1 MTGVP
6 AKAEVRGMEQPGNRI
21 HFRKTLY
28 CKMIVVTLLL
38 GITFFIALLW
48 IYKASCSRF
57 EEELTYHSDTLT
69 GQICQ
74 NVDIT
79 LKELAE
85 KTVPLTAT
93 NERFGSLLGGVREED
108 KGKEIPFQRLRIR
121 NHLEEMLSMNDDINW
136 IAVIDRRNEVYMAYR
151 DSRPKGTVPGS
162 IELLSLYMD
171 NKENLSD
178 RPGNIV
184 WLTSANEDG
193 IVLMRSLFDTNTM
206 KFCGYI
212 VAEVKNK
219 SLKAIFEHIDSSKV
233 GSFTLYDRNGVPI
246 YSTDPSYGQGTRSG
260 NEPCSKGQPSRGHR
274 RGSLYAEYPINR
286 GKLKIAHVIDMA
298 EKNKR
303 FSDLLYLISGI
314 GLLVFLV
321 IIISLWLMFGN
332 MAKNLKILLENI
344 HRVSKGDF
352 DLEPTLFRKGD
363 EMDVLA
369 FNIQEM
375 SGRIKALMDQVVRDK
390 EIQQQNQYQLL
401 EFRYHELQSQV
412 NPHFLFNILQSINGI
427 AQINGDSQVSRLICM
442 LSKFFRGNLER
453 RNVSCQLREE
463 LEYSQNYLE
472 LYKDIYPDRLNI
484 EWNVDERFLDV
495 GIPTYILQP
504 IVENSLVH
512 GMEPMIG
519 TCTIR
524 IRVRE
529 QGGCLVISVWDDGGG
544 IAPEKL
550 KQLMD
555 GMGESRHIGIRN
567 VQDRIQMLYGK
578 EYGLSIRSEHHEYT
592 EVRLTLPLKCG
603 F

>member
-1 MTGVP
+1 
-6 AKAEVRGMEQPGNRI
+6 MEQQGNRI

-38 GITFFIALLW
+38 GVTFFLALLW

-69 GQICQ
+69 EQICQ

-79 LKELAE
+79 LKELVE

-93 NERFGSLLGGVREED
+93 NERFGPLLSAVRDED
-108 KGKEIPFQRLRIR
+108 VGKEIPFQRLRIR

-136 IAVIDRRNEVYMAYR
+136 MAVIDRRNEIYLAYR
-151 DSRPKGTVPGS
+151 DSRPRNTVPGS
-162 IELLSLYMD
+162 IELLSLYLD
-171 NKENLSD
+171 NKENLSN
-178 RPGNIV
+178 RPGNVV
-184 WLTSANEDG
+184 WLTSSNEDG
-193 IVLMRSLFDTNTM
+193 IVLMRSVFDTNTM
-206 KFCGYI
+206 QFCGSI
-212 VAEVKNK
+212 AAEVKNT

-233 GSFTLYDRNGVPI
+233 GNFTLYDRNGMPI
-246 YSTDPSYGQGTRSG
+246 YSTDIQVTGGSQDRGERESG
-260 NEPCSKGQPSRGHR
+260 RGRARDYLH
-274 RGSLYAEYPINR
+274 AEFPINR
-286 GKLKIAHVIDMA
+286 GKLKIAHVIDMT
-298 EKNKR
+298 EKNRR

-314 GLLVFLV
+314 GFLVFLV
-321 IIISLWLMFGN
+321 ILVSLWLMFGN
-332 MAKNLKILLENI
+332 MAKNLKILLDNI
-344 HRVSKGDF
+344 HRVSEGDF

-427 AQINGDSQVSRLICM
+427 AQINGDKQVSRLICM

-463 LEYSQNYLE
+463 LEYSKNYLE

-484 EWNVDERFLDV
+484 KWDVDQRFLHV
-495 GIPTYILQP
+495 RIPTYILQP

-519 TCTIR
+519 TCTIW
-524 IRVRE
+524 IRVKE
-529 QGGCLVISVWDDGGG
+529 EDGCLVIRIWDDGEG
-544 IAPEKL
+544 IEPEKL
-550 KQLMD
+550 MRVMAGRD
-555 GMGESRHIGIRN
+555 ESRHIGIRN
-567 VQDRIQMLYGK
+567 VQDRIQMLYGN
-578 EYGLSIRSEHHEYT
+578 EYGLSIRSEYHEYT
-592 EVRLTLPLKCG
+592 EVKLTLPLG
-603 F
+603 

>member
-1 MTGVP
+1 
-6 AKAEVRGMEQPGNRI
+6 MEQQGNRI

-38 GITFFIALLW
+38 GVTFFLALLW

-69 GQICQ
+69 EQICQ

-79 LKELAE
+79 LKELVE

-93 NERFGSLLGGVREED
+93 NERFGPLLSAVRDED
-108 KGKEIPFQRLRIR
+108 VGKEIPFQRLRIR

-136 IAVIDRRNEVYMAYR
+136 MAVIDRRNEIYLAYR
-151 DSRPKGTVPGS
+151 DSRPRNTVPGS
-162 IELLSLYMD
+162 IELLSLYLD
-171 NKENLSD
+171 NKENLSN
-178 RPGNIV
+178 RPGNVV
-184 WLTSANEDG
+184 WLTSSNEDG
-193 IVLMRSLFDTNTM
+193 IVLMRSVFDTNTM
-206 KFCGYI
+206 QFCGSI
-212 VAEVKNK
+212 AAEVKNT

-233 GSFTLYDRNGVPI
+233 GNFTLYDRNGMPI
-246 YSTDPSYGQGTRSG
+246 YSTDIQVTGGSQDRGERESG
-260 NEPCSKGQPSRGHR
+260 RGRARDYLH
-274 RGSLYAEYPINR
+274 AEYPINR
-286 GKLKIAHVIDMA
+286 GKLKIAHVIDMT
-298 EKNKR
+298 EKNRR

-314 GLLVFLV
+314 GFLVFLV
-321 IIISLWLMFGN
+321 ILVSLWLMFGN
-332 MAKNLKILLENI
+332 MAKNLKILLDNI
-344 HRVSKGDF
+344 HRVSEGDF

-427 AQINGDSQVSRLICM
+427 AQINGDKQVSRLICM

-463 LEYSQNYLE
+463 LEYSKNYLE

-484 EWNVDERFLDV
+484 KWDVDQRFLHV
-495 GIPTYILQP
+495 RIPTYILQP

-519 TCTIR
+519 TCTIW
-524 IRVRE
+524 IRVKE
-529 QGGCLVISVWDDGGG
+529 EDGCLVIRIWDDGEG
-544 IAPEKL
+544 IEPEKL
-550 KQLMD
+550 MRVMAGRD
-555 GMGESRHIGIRN
+555 ESRHIGIRN
-567 VQDRIQMLYGK
+567 VQDRIQMLYGN
-578 EYGLSIRSEHHEYT
+578 EYGLSIRSEYHEYT
-592 EVRLTLPLKCG
+592 EVKLTLPLG
-603 F
+603 

>member
-1 MTGVP
+1 
-6 AKAEVRGMEQPGNRI
+6 MEQQGNRI

-38 GITFFIALLW
+38 GVTFFLALLW

-69 GQICQ
+69 EQICQ

-79 LKELAE
+79 LKELVE

-93 NERFGSLLGGVREED
+93 NERFGPLLSAVRDED
-108 KGKEIPFQRLRIR
+108 VGKEIPFQRLRIR

-136 IAVIDRRNEVYMAYR
+136 MAVIDRRNEIYLAYR
-151 DSRPKGTVPGS
+151 DSRPRNTVPGS
-162 IELLSLYMD
+162 IELLSLYLD
-171 NKENLSD
+171 NKENLSN
-178 RPGNIV
+178 RPGNVV
-184 WLTSANEDG
+184 WLTSSNEDG
-193 IVLMRSLFDTNTM
+193 IVLMRSVFDTNTM
-206 KFCGYI
+206 QFCGSI
-212 VAEVKNK
+212 AAEVKNT

-233 GSFTLYDRNGVPI
+233 GNFTLYDRNGMPI
-246 YSTDPSYGQGTRSG
+246 YSTDIQVTGGSQDRGERESG
-260 NEPCSKGQPSRGHR
+260 RGR
-274 RGSLYAEYPINR
+274 ARDYLYAEYPINR
-286 GKLKIAHVIDMA
+286 GKLKIAHVIDMT
-298 EKNKR
+298 EKNRR

-314 GLLVFLV
+314 GFLVFLV
-321 IIISLWLMFGN
+321 ILVSLWLMFGN
-332 MAKNLKILLENI
+332 MAKNLKILLDNI
-344 HRVSKGDF
+344 HRVSEGDF

-427 AQINGDSQVSRLICM
+427 AQINGDKQVSRLICM

-463 LEYSQNYLE
+463 LEYSKNYLE

-484 EWNVDERFLDV
+484 KWDVDQRFLHV
-495 GIPTYILQP
+495 RIPTYILQP

-519 TCTIR
+519 TCTIW
-524 IRVRE
+524 IRVKAE
-529 QGGCLVISVWDDGGG
+529 DGCLVIRIWDDGEG
-544 IAPEKL
+544 IEPEKL
-550 KQLMD
+550 MRVMAGRD
-555 GMGESRHIGIRN
+555 ESRHIGIRN
-567 VQDRIQMLYGK
+567 VQDRIQMLYGN
-578 EYGLSIRSEHHEYT
+578 EYGLSIRSEYHEYT
-592 EVRLTLPLKCG
+592 EVKLTLPLG
-603 F
+603 

>member
-1 MTGVP
+1 
-6 AKAEVRGMEQPGNRI
+6 MEQQGNRI

-38 GITFFIALLW
+38 GVTFFLALLW

-69 GQICQ
+69 EQICQ

-79 LKELAE
+79 LKELVE

-93 NERFGSLLGGVREED
+93 NERFGPLLSAVRDED
-108 KGKEIPFQRLRIR
+108 VGKEIPFQRLRIR

-136 IAVIDRRNEVYMAYR
+136 MAVIDRRNEIYLAYR
-151 DSRPKGTVPGS
+151 DSRPRNTVPGS
-162 IELLSLYMD
+162 IELLSLYLD
-171 NKENLSD
+171 NKENLSN
-178 RPGNIV
+178 RPGNVV
-184 WLTSANEDG
+184 WLTSSNEDG
-193 IVLMRSLFDTNTM
+193 LVLMRSVFDTNTM
-206 KFCGYI
+206 QFCGSI
-212 VAEVKNK
+212 AAEVKNT

-233 GSFTLYDRNGVPI
+233 GNFTLYDRNGMPI
-246 YSTDPSYGQGTRSG
+246 YSTDIQVTGGSQDRGERESG
-260 NEPCSKGQPSRGHR
+260 RGR
-274 RGSLYAEYPINR
+274 ARDYLYAEYPINR
-286 GKLKIAHVIDMA
+286 GKLKIAHVIDMT
-298 EKNKR
+298 EKNRR

-314 GLLVFLV
+314 GFLVFLV
-321 IIISLWLMFGN
+321 ILVSLWLMFGN
-332 MAKNLKILLENI
+332 MAKNLKILLDNI
-344 HRVSKGDF
+344 HRVSEGDF

-427 AQINGDSQVSRLICM
+427 AQINGDKQVSRLICM

-463 LEYSQNYLE
+463 LEYSKNYLE

-484 EWNVDERFLDV
+484 KWDVDQRFLHV
-495 GIPTYILQP
+495 RIPTYILQP

-519 TCTIR
+519 TCTIW
-524 IRVRE
+524 IRVKE
-529 QGGCLVISVWDDGGG
+529 EDGCLVIRIWDDGEG
-544 IAPEKL
+544 IEPQKL
-550 KQLMD
+550 MRVMAGRD
-555 GMGESRHIGIRN
+555 ESRHIGIRN

-578 EYGLSIRSEHHEYT
+578 EYGLSIRSEYHEYT
-592 EVRLTLPLKCG
+592 EVKLTLPLG
-603 F
+603 

>member
-1 MTGVP
+1 
-6 AKAEVRGMEQPGNRI
+6 MEQQGNRI

-38 GITFFIALLW
+38 GVTFFLALLW

-69 GQICQ
+69 EQICQ

-79 LKELAE
+79 LKELVE

-93 NERFGSLLGGVREED
+93 NERFGPLLSAVRDED
-108 KGKEIPFQRLRIR
+108 VGKEIPFQRLRIR

-136 IAVIDRRNEVYMAYR
+136 MAVIDRRNEIYLAYR
-151 DSRPKGTVPGS
+151 DSRPRNTVPGS
-162 IELLSLYMD
+162 IELLSLYLD
-171 NKENLSD
+171 NKENLSN
-178 RPGNIV
+178 RPGNVV
-184 WLTSANEDG
+184 WLTSSNEDG
-193 IVLMRSLFDTNTM
+193 LVLMRSVFDTNTM
-206 KFCGYI
+206 QFCGSI
-212 VAEVKNK
+212 AAEVKNT

-233 GSFTLYDRNGVPI
+233 GNFTLYDRNGMPI
-246 YSTDPSYGQGTRSG
+246 YSTDIQVTGGSQDRGERESG
-260 NEPCSKGQPSRGHR
+260 RGR
-274 RGSLYAEYPINR
+274 ARDYLYAEYPINR
-286 GKLKIAHVIDMA
+286 GKLKIAHVIDMT
-298 EKNKR
+298 EKNRR

-314 GLLVFLV
+314 GFLVFLV
-321 IIISLWLMFGN
+321 ILVSLWLMFGN
-332 MAKNLKILLENI
+332 MAKNLKILLDNI
-344 HRVSKGDF
+344 HRVSEGDF

-427 AQINGDSQVSRLICM
+427 AQINGDKQVSRLICM

-463 LEYSQNYLE
+463 LEYSKNYLE

-484 EWNVDERFLDV
+484 KWDVDQRFLHV
-495 GIPTYILQP
+495 RIPTYILQP

-519 TCTIR
+519 TCTIW
-524 IRVRE
+524 IRVKE
-529 QGGCLVISVWDDGGG
+529 EDGCLVIRIWDDGEG
-544 IAPEKL
+544 IEPEKL
-550 KQLMD
+550 MRVMAGRD
-555 GMGESRHIGIRN
+555 ESRHIGIRN

-578 EYGLSIRSEHHEYT
+578 EYGLSIRSEYHEYT
-592 EVRLTLPLKCG
+592 EVKLTLPLG
-603 F
+603 

>member
-1 MTGVP
+1 
-6 AKAEVRGMEQPGNRI
+6 MEQQGNRI

-38 GITFFIALLW
+38 GVTFFLALLW

-69 GQICQ
+69 EQICQ

-79 LKELAE
+79 LKELVE

-93 NERFGSLLGGVREED
+93 NERFGPLLSAVRDED
-108 KGKEIPFQRLRIR
+108 VGKEIPFQRLRIR

-136 IAVIDRRNEVYMAYR
+136 MAVIDRRNEIYLAYR
-151 DSRPKGTVPGS
+151 DSRPRNTVPGS
-162 IELLSLYMD
+162 IELLSLYLD
-171 NKENLSD
+171 NKENLSN
-178 RPGNIV
+178 RPGNVV
-184 WLTSANEDG
+184 WLTSSNEDG
-193 IVLMRSLFDTNTM
+193 LVLMRSVFDTNTM
-206 KFCGYI
+206 QFCGSI
-212 VAEVKNK
+212 AAEVKNT

-233 GSFTLYDRNGVPI
+233 GNFTLYDRNGMPI
-246 YSTDPSYGQGTRSG
+246 YSTDIQVTGGSQDRGERESG
-260 NEPCSKGQPSRGHR
+260 RGR
-274 RGSLYAEYPINR
+274 ARDYLYAEYPINR
-286 GKLKIAHVIDMA
+286 GKLKIAHVIDMT
-298 EKNKR
+298 EKNRR

-314 GLLVFLV
+314 GFLVFLV
-321 IIISLWLMFGN
+321 ILVSLWLMFGN
-332 MAKNLKILLENI
+332 MAKNLKILLDNI
-344 HRVSKGDF
+344 HRVSEGDF

-427 AQINGDSQVSRLICM
+427 AQINGDKQVSRLICM

-463 LEYSQNYLE
+463 LEYSKNYLE

-484 EWNVDERFLDV
+484 KWDVDQRFLHV
-495 GIPTYILQP
+495 RIPTYILQP

-519 TCTIR
+519 TCTIW
-524 IRVRE
+524 IRGKEEDGR
-529 QGGCLVISVWDDGGG
+529 LVIRIWDDGEG
-544 IAPEKL
+544 IEPEKL
-550 KQLMD
+550 MRVMAGRD
-555 GMGESRHIGIRN
+555 ESRHIGIRN
-567 VQDRIQMLYGK
+567 VQDRIQMLYGN
-578 EYGLSIRSEHHEYT
+578 EYGLSIRSEYHEYT
-592 EVRLTLPLKCG
+592 EVKLTLPLG
-603 F
+603 

>member
-1 MTGVP
+1 
-6 AKAEVRGMEQPGNRI
+6 MEQQGNRI

-38 GITFFIALLW
+38 GVTFFLALLW

-57 EEELTYHSDTLT
+57 EEELIYHSDTLT
-69 GQICQ
+69 EQICQ

-79 LKELAE
+79 LKELVE

-93 NERFGSLLGGVREED
+93 NERFGPLLSAVRDED
-108 KGKEIPFQRLRIR
+108 VGKEIPFQRLRIR

-136 IAVIDRRNEVYMAYR
+136 MAVIDRRNEIYLAYR
-151 DSRPKGTVPGS
+151 DSRPRNTVPGS
-162 IELLSLYMD
+162 IELLSLYLD
-171 NKENLSD
+171 NKENLSN
-178 RPGNIV
+178 RPGNVV
-184 WLTSANEDG
+184 WLTSSNEDG
-193 IVLMRSLFDTNTM
+193 IVLMRSVFDTNTM
-206 KFCGYI
+206 QFCGSI
-212 VAEVKNK
+212 AAEVKNT

-233 GSFTLYDRNGVPI
+233 GNFTLYDRNGMPI
-246 YSTDPSYGQGTRSG
+246 YSTDIQVTGGSQDRGERESG
-260 NEPCSKGQPSRGHR
+260 RGRARDYLH
-274 RGSLYAEYPINR
+274 AEYPINR
-286 GKLKIAHVIDMA
+286 GKLKIAHVIDMT
-298 EKNKR
+298 EKNRR

-314 GLLVFLV
+314 GFLVFLV
-321 IIISLWLMFGN
+321 ILVSLWLMFGN
-332 MAKNLKILLENI
+332 MAKNLKILLDNI
-344 HRVSKGDF
+344 HRVSEGDF

-427 AQINGDSQVSRLICM
+427 AQINGDKQVSRLICM

-463 LEYSQNYLE
+463 LEYSKNYLE

-484 EWNVDERFLDV
+484 KWDVDQRFLHV
-495 GIPTYILQP
+495 RIPTYILQP

-519 TCTIR
+519 TCTIW
-524 IRVRE
+524 IRVKE
-529 QGGCLVISVWDDGGG
+529 EDGCLVIRIWDDGEG
-544 IAPEKL
+544 IEPEKL
-550 KQLMD
+550 MRVMAGRD
-555 GMGESRHIGIRN
+555 ESRHIGIRN
-567 VQDRIQMLYGK
+567 VQDRIQMLYGN
-578 EYGLSIRSEHHEYT
+578 EYGLSIRSEYHEYT
-592 EVRLTLPLKCG
+592 EVKLTLPLG
-603 F
+603 

>member
-1 MTGVP
+1 
-6 AKAEVRGMEQPGNRI
+6 
-21 HFRKTLY
+21 
-28 CKMIVVTLLL
+28 MIVVTLLL
-38 GITFFIALLW
+38 GVTFFLALLW

-69 GQICQ
+69 EQICQ

-79 LKELAE
+79 LKELVE

-93 NERFGSLLGGVREED
+93 NERFGPLLSAVRDED
-108 KGKEIPFQRLRIR
+108 VGKEIPFQRLRIR

-136 IAVIDRRNEVYMAYR
+136 MAVIDRRNEIYLAYR
-151 DSRPKGTVPGS
+151 DSRPRNTVPGS
-162 IELLSLYMD
+162 IELLSLYLD
-171 NKENLSD
+171 NKENLSN
-178 RPGNIV
+178 RPGNVV
-184 WLTSANEDG
+184 WLTSSNEDG
-193 IVLMRSLFDTNTM
+193 LVLMRSVFDTNTM
-206 KFCGYI
+206 QFCGSI
-212 VAEVKNK
+212 AAEVKNT

-233 GSFTLYDRNGVPI
+233 GNFTLYDRNGMPI
-246 YSTDPSYGQGTRSG
+246 YSTDIQVTGGSQDRGERESG
-260 NEPCSKGQPSRGHR
+260 RGR
-274 RGSLYAEYPINR
+274 ARDYLYAEYPINR
-286 GKLKIAHVIDMA
+286 GKLKIAHVIDMT
-298 EKNKR
+298 EKNRR

-314 GLLVFLV
+314 GFLVFLV
-321 IIISLWLMFGN
+321 ILVSLWLMFGN
-332 MAKNLKILLENI
+332 MAKNLKILLDNI
-344 HRVSKGDF
+344 HRVSEGDF

-427 AQINGDSQVSRLICM
+427 AQINGDKQVSRLICM

-463 LEYSQNYLE
+463 LEYSKNYLE

-484 EWNVDERFLDV
+484 KWDVDQRFLHV
-495 GIPTYILQP
+495 RIPTYILQP

-519 TCTIR
+519 TCTIW
-524 IRVRE
+524 IRVKE
-529 QGGCLVISVWDDGGG
+529 EDGCLVIRIWDDGEG
-544 IAPEKL
+544 IEPEKL
-550 KQLMD
+550 MWVMAGRD
-555 GMGESRHIGIRN
+555 ESRHIGIRN
-567 VQDRIQMLYGK
+567 VQDRIQMLYGN
-578 EYGLSIRSEHHEYT
+578 EYGLSIRSEYHEYT
-592 EVRLTLPLKCG
+592 EVKLTLPLG
-603 F
+603 

>member
-1 MTGVP
+1 
-6 AKAEVRGMEQPGNRI
+6 MEQQGNRI

-38 GITFFIALLW
+38 GVTFFLALLW

-69 GQICQ
+69 EQICQ

-79 LKELAE
+79 LKELVE

-93 NERFGSLLGGVREED
+93 NERFGPLLSAVRDED
-108 KGKEIPFQRLRIR
+108 VGKEIPFQRLRIR

-136 IAVIDRRNEVYMAYR
+136 MAVIDRRNEIYLAYR
-151 DSRPKGTVPGS
+151 DSRPRNTVPGS
-162 IELLSLYMD
+162 IELLSLYLD
-171 NKENLSD
+171 NKENLSN
-178 RPGNIV
+178 RPGNVV
-184 WLTSANEDG
+184 WLTSSNKDG
-193 IVLMRSLFDTNTM
+193 IVLMRSVFDTNTM
-206 KFCGYI
+206 QFCGSI
-212 VAEVKNK
+212 AAEVKNT

-233 GSFTLYDRNGVPI
+233 GNFTLYDRNGMPI
-246 YSTDPSYGQGTRSG
+246 YSTDIQVTGGSQDRGERESG
-260 NEPCSKGQPSRGHR
+260 RGR
-274 RGSLYAEYPINR
+274 ARDYLYAEYPINR
-286 GKLKIAHVIDMA
+286 GKLKIAHVIDMT
-298 EKNKR
+298 EKNRR

-314 GLLVFLV
+314 GFLVFLV
-321 IIISLWLMFGN
+321 ILVSLWLMFGN
-332 MAKNLKILLENI
+332 MAKNLKILLDNI
-344 HRVSKGDF
+344 HRVSEGDF
-352 DLEPTLFRKGD
+352 DLEPTLFQKGD

-427 AQINGDSQVSRLICM
+427 AQINGDKQVSRLICM

-463 LEYSQNYLE
+463 LEYSKNYLE

-484 EWNVDERFLDV
+484 KWDVDQRFLHV
-495 GIPTYILQP
+495 RIPTYILQP

-519 TCTIR
+519 TCTIW
-524 IRVRE
+524 IRVKE
-529 QGGCLVISVWDDGGG
+529 EDGCLVIRIWDDGEG
-544 IAPEKL
+544 IEPEKL
-550 KQLMD
+550 MRVMAGRD
-555 GMGESRHIGIRN
+555 ESRHIGIRN
-567 VQDRIQMLYGK
+567 VQDRIQMLYGN
-578 EYGLSIRSEHHEYT
+578 EYGLSIRSEYHEYT
-592 EVRLTLPLKCG
+592 EVKLTLPLG
-603 F
+603 

>member
-1 MTGVP
+1 
-6 AKAEVRGMEQPGNRI
+6 MEQQGNRI

-38 GITFFIALLW
+38 GVTFFLALLW

-69 GQICQ
+69 EQICQ

-79 LKELAE
+79 LKELVE

-93 NERFGSLLGGVREED
+93 NERFGPLLSAVRDED
-108 KGKEIPFQRLRIR
+108 VGKEIPFQRLRIR

-136 IAVIDRRNEVYMAYR
+136 MAVIDRRNEIYLAYR
-151 DSRPKGTVPGS
+151 DSRPRNTVPGS
-162 IELLSLYMD
+162 IELLSLYLD
-171 NKENLSD
+171 NKENLSN
-178 RPGNIV
+178 RPGNVV
-184 WLTSANEDG
+184 WLTSSNKDG
-193 IVLMRSLFDTNTM
+193 IVLMRSVFDTNTM
-206 KFCGYI
+206 QFCGSI
-212 VAEVKNK
+212 AAEVKNT

-233 GSFTLYDRNGVPI
+233 GNFTLYDRNGMPI
-246 YSTDPSYGQGTRSG
+246 YSTDIQVTGGSQDRGERESG
-260 NEPCSKGQPSRGHR
+260 RGR
-274 RGSLYAEYPINR
+274 ARDYLYAEYPINR
-286 GKLKIAHVIDMA
+286 GKLKIAHVIDMT
-298 EKNKR
+298 EKNRR

-314 GLLVFLV
+314 GFLVFLV
-321 IIISLWLMFGN
+321 ILVSLWLMFGN
-332 MAKNLKILLENI
+332 MAKNLKILLDNI
-344 HRVSKGDF
+344 HRVSEGDF

-427 AQINGDSQVSRLICM
+427 AQINGDKQVSRLICM

-463 LEYSQNYLE
+463 LEYSKNYLE

-484 EWNVDERFLDV
+484 KWDVDQRFLHV
-495 GIPTYILQP
+495 RIPTYILQP

-519 TCTIR
+519 TCTIW
-524 IRVRE
+524 IRVKE
-529 QGGCLVISVWDDGGG
+529 EDGCLVIRIWDDGEG
-544 IAPEKL
+544 IEPEKL
-550 KQLMD
+550 MRVMAGRD
-555 GMGESRHIGIRN
+555 ESRHIGIRN
-567 VQDRIQMLYGK
+567 VQDRIQMLYGN
-578 EYGLSIRSEHHEYT
+578 EYGLSIRSEYHEYT
-592 EVRLTLPLKCG
+592 EVKLTLPLG
-603 F
+603 

>member
-1 MTGVP
+1 
-6 AKAEVRGMEQPGNRI
+6 MEQQGNRI

-38 GITFFIALLW
+38 GVTFFLALLW

-69 GQICQ
+69 EQICQ

-79 LKELAE
+79 LKELVE

-93 NERFGSLLGGVREED
+93 NERFGPLLSAVRDED
-108 KGKEIPFQRLRIR
+108 VGKEIPFQRLRIR

-136 IAVIDRRNEVYMAYR
+136 MAVIDRRNEIYLAYR
-151 DSRPKGTVPGS
+151 DSRPRNTVPGS
-162 IELLSLYMD
+162 IELLSLYLD
-171 NKENLSD
+171 NKENLSN
-178 RPGNIV
+178 RPGNVV
-184 WLTSANEDG
+184 WLTSSNEDG
-193 IVLMRSLFDTNTM
+193 LVLMRSVFDTNTM
-206 KFCGYI
+206 QFCGSI
-212 VAEVKNK
+212 AAEVKNT

-233 GSFTLYDRNGVPI
+233 GNFTLYDRNGMPI
-246 YSTDPSYGQGTRSG
+246 YSTDIQVTGGSQDRGERESG
-260 NEPCSKGQPSRGHR
+260 RGR
-274 RGSLYAEYPINR
+274 ARDYLYAEYPINR
-286 GKLKIAHVIDMA
+286 GKLKIAHVIDMT
-298 EKNKR
+298 EKNRR

-314 GLLVFLV
+314 GFLVFLV
-321 IIISLWLMFGN
+321 ILVSLWLMFGN
-332 MAKNLKILLENI
+332 MAKNLKILLDNI
-344 HRVSKGDF
+344 HRVSEGDF

-427 AQINGDSQVSRLICM
+427 AQINGDKQVSRLISM

-463 LEYSQNYLE
+463 LEYSKNYLE

-484 EWNVDERFLDV
+484 KWDVDQRFLHV
-495 GIPTYILQP
+495 RIPTYILQS

-519 TCTIR
+519 TCTIW
-524 IRVRE
+524 IRVKE
-529 QGGCLVISVWDDGGG
+529 EDGCLVIRIWDDGEG
-544 IAPEKL
+544 IEPQKL
-550 KQLMD
+550 MRVMAGRD
-555 GMGESRHIGIRN
+555 ESRHIGIRN

-578 EYGLSIRSEHHEYT
+578 EYGLSIRSEYHEYT
-592 EVRLTLPLKCG
+592 EVKLTLPLG
-603 F
+603 

>member
-1 MTGVP
+1 
-6 AKAEVRGMEQPGNRI
+6 MEQQGNRI

-38 GITFFIALLW
+38 GVTFFLALLW

-69 GQICQ
+69 EQICQ

-79 LKELAE
+79 LKELVE

-93 NERFGSLLGGVREED
+93 NERFGPLLSAVRDED
-108 KGKEIPFQRLRIR
+108 VGKEIPFQRLRIR

-136 IAVIDRRNEVYMAYR
+136 MAVIDRRNEIYLAYR
-151 DSRPKGTVPGS
+151 DSRPRNTVPGS
-162 IELLSLYMD
+162 IELLSLYLD
-171 NKENLSD
+171 NKENLSN
-178 RPGNIV
+178 RPGNVV
-184 WLTSANEDG
+184 WLTSSNKDG
-193 IVLMRSLFDTNTM
+193 IVLMRSVFDTNTM
-206 KFCGYI
+206 QFCGSI
-212 VAEVKNK
+212 AAEVKNT

-233 GSFTLYDRNGVPI
+233 GNFTLYDRNGMPI
-246 YSTDPSYGQGTRSG
+246 YSTDIQVTGGSQDRGERESG
-260 NEPCSKGQPSRGHR
+260 RGRARDYLH
-274 RGSLYAEYPINR
+274 AEYPINR
-286 GKLKIAHVIDMA
+286 GKLKIAHVIDMT
-298 EKNKR
+298 EKNRR

-314 GLLVFLV
+314 GFLVFLV
-321 IIISLWLMFGN
+321 ILVSLWLMFGN
-332 MAKNLKILLENI
+332 MAKNLKILLDNI
-344 HRVSKGDF
+344 HRVSEGDF

-427 AQINGDSQVSRLICM
+427 AQINGDKQVSRLICM

-463 LEYSQNYLE
+463 LEYSKNYLE

-484 EWNVDERFLDV
+484 KWDVDQRFLHV
-495 GIPTYILQP
+495 RIPTYILQP

-519 TCTIR
+519 TCTIW
-524 IRVRE
+524 IRVKE
-529 QGGCLVISVWDDGGG
+529 EDGCLVIRIWDDGEG
-544 IAPEKL
+544 IEPEKL
-550 KQLMD
+550 MRVMAGRD
-555 GMGESRHIGIRN
+555 ESRHIGIRN
-567 VQDRIQMLYGK
+567 VQDRIQMLYGN
-578 EYGLSIRSEHHEYT
+578 EYGLSIRSEYHEYT
-592 EVRLTLPLKCG
+592 EVKLTLPLG
-603 F
+603 

>member
-1 MTGVP
+1 
-6 AKAEVRGMEQPGNRI
+6 MEQQGNRI

-38 GITFFIALLW
+38 GVTFFLALLW

-57 EEELTYHSDTLT
+57 EEELTYHSDTRT
-69 GQICQ
+69 EQICQ

-79 LKELAE
+79 LKELVE

-93 NERFGSLLGGVREED
+93 NERFGPLLSAVRDED
-108 KGKEIPFQRLRIR
+108 VGKEIPFQRLRIR

-136 IAVIDRRNEVYMAYR
+136 MAVIDRRNEIYLAYR
-151 DSRPKGTVPGS
+151 DSRPRNTVPGS
-162 IELLSLYMD
+162 IELLSLYLD
-171 NKENLSD
+171 NKENLSN
-178 RPGNIV
+178 RPGNVV
-184 WLTSANEDG
+184 WLTSSNEDG
-193 IVLMRSLFDTNTM
+193 LVLMRSVFDTNTM
-206 KFCGYI
+206 QFCGSI
-212 VAEVKNK
+212 AAEVKNT

-233 GSFTLYDRNGVPI
+233 GNFTLYDRNGMPI
-246 YSTDPSYGQGTRSG
+246 YSTDIQVTGGSQDRGERESG
-260 NEPCSKGQPSRGHR
+260 RGR
-274 RGSLYAEYPINR
+274 ARDYLYAEYPINR
-286 GKLKIAHVIDMA
+286 GKLKIAHVIDMT
-298 EKNKR
+298 EKNRR

-314 GLLVFLV
+314 GFLVFLV
-321 IIISLWLMFGN
+321 ILVSLWLMFGN
-332 MAKNLKILLENI
+332 MAKNLKILLDNI
-344 HRVSKGDF
+344 HRVSEGDF

-427 AQINGDSQVSRLICM
+427 AQINGDKQVSRLICM

-463 LEYSQNYLE
+463 LEYSKNYLE

-484 EWNVDERFLDV
+484 KWDVDQRFLHV
-495 GIPTYILQP
+495 RIPTYILQP

-519 TCTIR
+519 TCTIW
-524 IRVRE
+524 IRVKE
-529 QGGCLVISVWDDGGG
+529 EDGCLVIRIWDDGEG
-544 IAPEKL
+544 IEPEKL
-550 KQLMD
+550 MRVMAGRD
-555 GMGESRHIGIRN
+555 ESRHIGIRN
-567 VQDRIQMLYGK
+567 VQDRIQMLYGN
-578 EYGLSIRSEHHEYT
+578 EYGLSIRSEYHEYT
-592 EVRLTLPLKCG
+592 EVKLTLPLG
-603 F
+603 

>member
-1 MTGVP
+1 
-6 AKAEVRGMEQPGNRI
+6 MEQQGNRI

-38 GITFFIALLW
+38 GVTFFLALLW

-69 GQICQ
+69 EQICQ

-79 LKELAE
+79 LKELVE

-93 NERFGSLLGGVREED
+93 NERFGPLLSAVRDED
-108 KGKEIPFQRLRIR
+108 VGKEIPFQRLRIR

-136 IAVIDRRNEVYMAYR
+136 MAVIDRRNEIYLAYR
-151 DSRPKGTVPGS
+151 DSRPRNTVPGS
-162 IELLSLYMD
+162 IELLSLYLD
-171 NKENLSD
+171 NKENLSN
-178 RPGNIV
+178 RPGNVV
-184 WLTSANEDG
+184 WLTSSNKDG
-193 IVLMRSLFDTNTM
+193 IVLMRSVFDTNTM
-206 KFCGYI
+206 QFCGSI
-212 VAEVKNK
+212 AAEVKNT

-233 GSFTLYDRNGVPI
+233 GNFTLYDRNGMPI
-246 YSTDPSYGQGTRSG
+246 YSTDIQVTGGSQDRGERESG
-260 NEPCSKGQPSRGHR
+260 RGR
-274 RGSLYAEYPINR
+274 ARDYLYAEYPINR
-286 GKLKIAHVIDMA
+286 GKLKIAHVIDMT
-298 EKNKR
+298 EKNRR

-314 GLLVFLV
+314 GFLVFLV
-321 IIISLWLMFGN
+321 ILVSLWLMFGN
-332 MAKNLKILLENI
+332 MAKNLKILLDNI
-344 HRVSKGDF
+344 HRVSEGDF

-427 AQINGDSQVSRLICM
+427 AQINGDKQVSRLICM

-463 LEYSQNYLE
+463 LEYSKNYLE

-484 EWNVDERFLDV
+484 KWDVDQRFLHV
-495 GIPTYILQP
+495 RIPTYILQP

-519 TCTIR
+519 TCTIW
-524 IRVRE
+524 IRGKEEDGR
-529 QGGCLVISVWDDGGG
+529 LVIRIWDDGEG
-544 IAPEKL
+544 IEPEKL
-550 KQLMD
+550 MRVMAGRD
-555 GMGESRHIGIRN
+555 ESRHIGIRN
-567 VQDRIQMLYGK
+567 VQDRIQMLYGN
-578 EYGLSIRSEHHEYT
+578 EYGLSIRSEYHEYT
-592 EVRLTLPLKCG
+592 EVKLTLPLG
-603 F
+603 

>member
-1 MTGVP
+1 
-6 AKAEVRGMEQPGNRI
+6 MEQQGNRI

-38 GITFFIALLW
+38 GVTFFLALLW

-69 GQICQ
+69 EQICQ

-79 LKELAE
+79 LKELVE

-93 NERFGSLLGGVREED
+93 NERFGPLLSAVRDED
-108 KGKEIPFQRLRIR
+108 VGKEIPFQRLRIR

-136 IAVIDRRNEVYMAYR
+136 MAVIDRRNEIYLAYR
-151 DSRPKGTVPGS
+151 DSRPRNTVPGS
-162 IELLSLYMD
+162 IELLSLYLD
-171 NKENLSD
+171 NKENLSN
-178 RPGNIV
+178 RPGNVV
-184 WLTSANEDG
+184 WLTSSNEDG
-193 IVLMRSLFDTNTM
+193 LVLMRSVFDTNTM
-206 KFCGYI
+206 QFCGSI
-212 VAEVKNK
+212 AAEVKNT

-233 GSFTLYDRNGVPI
+233 GNFTLYDRNGMPI
-246 YSTDPSYGQGTRSG
+246 YSTDIQVTGGSQDRGERESG
-260 NEPCSKGQPSRGHR
+260 RGR
-274 RGSLYAEYPINR
+274 ARDYLYAEYPINR
-286 GKLKIAHVIDMA
+286 GKLKIAHVIDMT
-298 EKNKR
+298 EKNRR

-314 GLLVFLV
+314 GFLVFLV
-321 IIISLWLMFGN
+321 ILVSLWLMFGN
-332 MAKNLKILLENI
+332 MAKNLKILLDNI
-344 HRVSKGDF
+344 HRVSEGDF

-427 AQINGDSQVSRLICM
+427 AQINGDKQVSRLICM

-463 LEYSQNYLE
+463 LEYSKNYLE

-484 EWNVDERFLDV
+484 KWDVDQRFLHV
-495 GIPTYILQP
+495 RIPTYILQP

-519 TCTIR
+519 TCTIW
-524 IRVRE
+524 IRVKE
-529 QGGCLVISVWDDGGG
+529 EDGCLVIRIWDDGEG
-544 IAPEKL
+544 IEPEKL
-550 KQLMD
+550 MWVMAGRD
-555 GMGESRHIGIRN
+555 ESRHIGIRN
-567 VQDRIQMLYGK
+567 VQDRIQMLYGN
-578 EYGLSIRSEHHEYT
+578 EYGLSIRSEYHEYT
-592 EVRLTLPLKCG
+592 EVKLTLPLG
-603 F
+603 

>member
-1 MTGVP
+1 
-6 AKAEVRGMEQPGNRI
+6 MEQQGNRI

-38 GITFFIALLW
+38 GVTFFLALLW

-69 GQICQ
+69 EQICQ

-79 LKELAE
+79 LKELVE

-93 NERFGSLLGGVREED
+93 NERFGPLLSAVRDED
-108 KGKEIPFQRLRIR
+108 VGKEIPFQRLRIR

-136 IAVIDRRNEVYMAYR
+136 MAVIDRRNEIYLAYR
-151 DSRPKGTVPGS
+151 DSRPRNTVPGS
-162 IELLSLYMD
+162 IELISLYLD
-171 NKENLSD
+171 NKENLSN
-178 RPGNIV
+178 RPGNVV
-184 WLTSANEDG
+184 WLTSSNEDG
-193 IVLMRSLFDTNTM
+193 LVLMRSVFDTNTM
-206 KFCGYI
+206 QFCGSI
-212 VAEVKNK
+212 AAEVKNT

-233 GSFTLYDRNGVPI
+233 GNFTLYDRNGMPI
-246 YSTDPSYGQGTRSG
+246 YSTDIQVTGGSQDRGERESG
-260 NEPCSKGQPSRGHR
+260 RGR
-274 RGSLYAEYPINR
+274 ARDYLYAEYPINR
-286 GKLKIAHVIDMA
+286 GKLKIAHVIDMT
-298 EKNKR
+298 EKNRR

-314 GLLVFLV
+314 GFLVFLV
-321 IIISLWLMFGN
+321 ILVSLWLMFGN
-332 MAKNLKILLENI
+332 MAKNLKILLDNI
-344 HRVSKGDF
+344 HRVSEGDF

-427 AQINGDSQVSRLICM
+427 AQINGDKQVSRLICM

-463 LEYSQNYLE
+463 LEYSKNYLE

-484 EWNVDERFLDV
+484 KWDVDQRFLHV
-495 GIPTYILQP
+495 RIPTYILQP

-519 TCTIR
+519 TCTIW
-524 IRVRE
+524 IRVKE
-529 QGGCLVISVWDDGGG
+529 EDGCLVIRIWDDGEG
-544 IAPEKL
+544 IEPEKL
-550 KQLMD
+550 MRVMAGRD
-555 GMGESRHIGIRN
+555 ESRHIGIRN
-567 VQDRIQMLYGK
+567 VQDRIQMLYGN
-578 EYGLSIRSEHHEYT
+578 EYGLSIRSEYHEYT
-592 EVRLTLPLKCG
+592 EVKLTLPLG
-603 F
+603 

>member
-1 MTGVP
+1 
-6 AKAEVRGMEQPGNRI
+6 MEQQGNRI

-38 GITFFIALLW
+38 GVTFFLALLW

-69 GQICQ
+69 EQICQ

-79 LKELAE
+79 LKELVE

-93 NERFGSLLGGVREED
+93 NERFGPLLSAVRDED
-108 KGKEIPFQRLRIR
+108 VGKEIPFQRLRIR

-136 IAVIDRRNEVYMAYR
+136 MAVIDRRNEIYLAYR
-151 DSRPKGTVPGS
+151 DSRPRNTVPGS
-162 IELLSLYMD
+162 IELLSLYLD
-171 NKENLSD
+171 NKENLSN
-178 RPGNIV
+178 RPGNVV
-184 WLTSANEDG
+184 WLTSSNEDG
-193 IVLMRSLFDTNTM
+193 IVLMRSVFDTNTM
-206 KFCGYI
+206 QFCGSI
-212 VAEVKNK
+212 AAEVKNT

-233 GSFTLYDRNGVPI
+233 GNFTLYDRNGMPI
-246 YSTDPSYGQGTRSG
+246 YSTDIQVTGGSQDRGERESG
-260 NEPCSKGQPSRGHR
+260 RGRARDYLH
-274 RGSLYAEYPINR
+274 AEYPINR
-286 GKLKIAHVIDMA
+286 GKLKIAHVIDMT
-298 EKNKR
+298 EKNRR

-314 GLLVFLV
+314 GFLVFLV
-321 IIISLWLMFGN
+321 ILVSLWLMFGN
-332 MAKNLKILLENI
+332 MAKNLKILLDNI
-344 HRVSKGDF
+344 HRVSEGDF

-427 AQINGDSQVSRLICM
+427 AQINGDKQVSRLICM

-463 LEYSQNYLE
+463 LEYSKNYLE

-484 EWNVDERFLDV
+484 KWDVDQRFLHV
-495 GIPTYILQP
+495 RIPTYILQP

-519 TCTIR
+519 TCTIW
-524 IRVRE
+524 IRVKE
-529 QGGCLVISVWDDGGG
+529 EDGCLVIRIWDDGEG
-544 IAPEKL
+544 IEPQKL
-550 KQLMD
+550 MRVMAGRD
-555 GMGESRHIGIRN
+555 ESRHIGIRN
-567 VQDRIQMLYGK
+567 VQDRIQMLYGN
-578 EYGLSIRSEHHEYT
+578 EYGLSIRSEYHEYT
-592 EVRLTLPLKCG
+592 EVKLTLPLG
-603 F
+603 

>member
-1 MTGVP
+1 
-6 AKAEVRGMEQPGNRI
+6 MEQQGNRI

-38 GITFFIALLW
+38 GVTFFLALLW

-69 GQICQ
+69 EQICQ

-79 LKELAE
+79 LKELVE

-93 NERFGSLLGGVREED
+93 NERFGPLLSAVRDED
-108 KGKEIPFQRLRIR
+108 VGKEIPFQRLRIR

-136 IAVIDRRNEVYMAYR
+136 MAVIDRRNEIYLAYR
-151 DSRPKGTVPGS
+151 DSRPRNTVPGS
-162 IELLSLYMD
+162 IELLSLYLD
-171 NKENLSD
+171 NKENLSN
-178 RPGNIV
+178 RPGNVV
-184 WLTSANEDG
+184 WLTSSNEDG
-193 IVLMRSLFDTNTM
+193 LVLMRSVFDTNTM
-206 KFCGYI
+206 QFCGSI
-212 VAEVKNK
+212 AAEVKNT

-233 GSFTLYDRNGVPI
+233 GNFTLYDRNGMPI
-246 YSTDPSYGQGTRSG
+246 YSTDIQVTGGSQDRGERESG
-260 NEPCSKGQPSRGHR
+260 RGR
-274 RGSLYAEYPINR
+274 PRDYLYAEYPINR
-286 GKLKIAHVIDMA
+286 GKLKIAHVIDMT
-298 EKNKR
+298 EKNRR

-314 GLLVFLV
+314 GFLVFLV
-321 IIISLWLMFGN
+321 ILVSLWLMFGN
-332 MAKNLKILLENI
+332 MAKNLKILLDNI
-344 HRVSKGDF
+344 HRVSEGDF

-427 AQINGDSQVSRLICM
+427 AQINGDKQVSRLICM

-463 LEYSQNYLE
+463 LEYSKNYLE

-484 EWNVDERFLDV
+484 KWDVDQRFLHV
-495 GIPTYILQP
+495 RIPTYILQP

-519 TCTIR
+519 TCTIW
-524 IRVRE
+524 IRVKE
-529 QGGCLVISVWDDGGG
+529 EDGCLVIRIWDDGEG
-544 IAPEKL
+544 IEPEKL
-550 KQLMD
+550 MRVMAGRD
-555 GMGESRHIGIRN
+555 ESRHIGIRN
-567 VQDRIQMLYGK
+567 VQDRIQMLYGN
-578 EYGLSIRSEHHEYT
+578 EYGLSIRSEYHEYT
-592 EVRLTLPLKCG
+592 EVKLTLPLG
-603 F
+603 

>member
-1 MTGVP
+1 
-6 AKAEVRGMEQPGNRI
+6 MEQQGNRI

-38 GITFFIALLW
+38 GVTFFLALLW

-69 GQICQ
+69 EQICQ

-79 LKELAE
+79 LKELVE

-93 NERFGSLLGGVREED
+93 NERFGPLLSAVRDED
-108 KGKEIPFQRLRIR
+108 VGKEIPFQRLRIR

-136 IAVIDRRNEVYMAYR
+136 MAVIDRRNEIYLAYR
-151 DSRPKGTVPGS
+151 DSRPRNTVPGS
-162 IELLSLYMD
+162 IELLSLYLD
-171 NKENLSD
+171 NKENLSN
-178 RPGNIV
+178 RLGNVV
-184 WLTSANEDG
+184 WLTSSNEDG
-193 IVLMRSLFDTNTM
+193 IVLMRSVFDTNTM
-206 KFCGYI
+206 QFCGSI
-212 VAEVKNK
+212 AAEVKNT

-233 GSFTLYDRNGVPI
+233 GNFTLYDRNGMPI
-246 YSTDPSYGQGTRSG
+246 YSTDIQVTGGSQDRGERESG
-260 NEPCSKGQPSRGHR
+260 RGR
-274 RGSLYAEYPINR
+274 ARDYLYAEYPINR
-286 GKLKIAHVIDMA
+286 GKLKIAHVIDMT
-298 EKNKR
+298 EKKRR

-314 GLLVFLV
+314 GFLVFLV
-321 IIISLWLMFGN
+321 ILVSLWLMFGN
-332 MAKNLKILLENI
+332 MAKNLKILLDNI
-344 HRVSKGDF
+344 HRVSEGDF

-427 AQINGDSQVSRLICM
+427 AQINGDKQVSRLICM

-463 LEYSQNYLE
+463 LEYSKNYLE

-484 EWNVDERFLDV
+484 KWDVDQRFLHV
-495 GIPTYILQP
+495 RIPTYILQP

-519 TCTIR
+519 TCTIW
-524 IRVRE
+524 IRVKE
-529 QGGCLVISVWDDGGG
+529 EDGCLVIRIWDDGEG
-544 IAPEKL
+544 IEPEKL
-550 KQLMD
+550 MRVMAGRD
-555 GMGESRHIGIRN
+555 ESRHIGIRN
-567 VQDRIQMLYGK
+567 VQDRIQMLYGN
-578 EYGLSIRSEHHEYT
+578 EYGLSIRSEYHEYT
-592 EVRLTLPLKCG
+592 EVKLTLPLG
-603 F
+603 

>member
-1 MTGVP
+1 
-6 AKAEVRGMEQPGNRI
+6 MEQQGNRI

-38 GITFFIALLW
+38 GVTFFLALLW

-69 GQICQ
+69 EQICQ

-79 LKELAE
+79 LKELVE

-93 NERFGSLLGGVREED
+93 NERFGPLLSAVRDED
-108 KGKEIPFQRLRIR
+108 VGKEIPFQRLRIR

-136 IAVIDRRNEVYMAYR
+136 MAVIDRRNEIYLAYR
-151 DSRPKGTVPGS
+151 DSRPRNTVPGS
-162 IELLSLYMD
+162 IELLSLYLD
-171 NKENLSD
+171 NKENLSN
-178 RPGNIV
+178 RPGNVV
-184 WLTSANEDG
+184 WLTSSNEDG
-193 IVLMRSLFDTNTM
+193 LVLMRSVFDTNTM
-206 KFCGYI
+206 QFCGSI
-212 VAEVKNK
+212 AAEVENT

-233 GSFTLYDRNGVPI
+233 GNFTLYDRNGMPI
-246 YSTDPSYGQGTRSG
+246 YSTDIQVTGGSQDRGERESG
-260 NEPCSKGQPSRGHR
+260 RGR
-274 RGSLYAEYPINR
+274 ARDYLYAEYPINR
-286 GKLKIAHVIDMA
+286 GKLKIAHVIDMT
-298 EKNKR
+298 EKNRR

-314 GLLVFLV
+314 GFLVFLV
-321 IIISLWLMFGN
+321 ILVSLWLMFGN
-332 MAKNLKILLENI
+332 MAKNLKILLDNI
-344 HRVSKGDF
+344 HRVSEGDF

-427 AQINGDSQVSRLICM
+427 AQINGDKQVSRLICM

-463 LEYSQNYLE
+463 LEYSKNYLE

-484 EWNVDERFLDV
+484 KWDVDQRFLHV
-495 GIPTYILQP
+495 RIPTYILQP

-519 TCTIR
+519 TCTIW
-524 IRVRE
+524 IRVKE
-529 QGGCLVISVWDDGGG
+529 EDGCLVIRIWDDGEG
-544 IAPEKL
+544 IEPEKL
-550 KQLMD
+550 MWVMAGRD
-555 GMGESRHIGIRN
+555 ESRHIGIRN
-567 VQDRIQMLYGK
+567 VQDRIQMLYGN
-578 EYGLSIRSEHHEYT
+578 EYGLSIRSEYHEYT
-592 EVRLTLPLKCG
+592 EVKLTLPLG
-603 F
+603 

>member
-1 MTGVP
+1 
-6 AKAEVRGMEQPGNRI
+6 MEQQGNRI

-38 GITFFIALLW
+38 GVTFFLALLW

-69 GQICQ
+69 EQICQ

-79 LKELAE
+79 LKELVE

-93 NERFGSLLGGVREED
+93 NERFGPLLSAVRDED
-108 KGKEIPFQRLRIR
+108 VGKEIPFQRLRIR

-136 IAVIDRRNEVYMAYR
+136 MAVIDRRNEIYLAYR
-151 DSRPKGTVPGS
+151 DSRPRNTVPGS
-162 IELLSLYMD
+162 IELLSLYLD
-171 NKENLSD
+171 NKENLSN
-178 RPGNIV
+178 RPGNVV
-184 WLTSANEDG
+184 WLTSSNEDG
-193 IVLMRSLFDTNTM
+193 LVLMRSVFDTNTM
-206 KFCGYI
+206 QFCGSI
-212 VAEVKNK
+212 AAEVKNT

-233 GSFTLYDRNGVPI
+233 GNFTLYDRNGMPI
-246 YSTDPSYGQGTRSG
+246 YSTDIQVTGGSQDRGERESG
-260 NEPCSKGQPSRGHR
+260 RGR
-274 RGSLYAEYPINR
+274 ARDYLYAEYPINR
-286 GKLKIAHVIDMA
+286 GKLKIAHVIDMT
-298 EKNKR
+298 EKNRR

-314 GLLVFLV
+314 GFLVFLV
-321 IIISLWLMFGN
+321 ILVSLWLMFGN
-332 MAKNLKILLENI
+332 MAKNLKILLDNI
-344 HRVSKGDF
+344 HRVSEGDF

-390 EIQQQNQYQLL
+390 EIQQHQYQLL

-427 AQINGDSQVSRLICM
+427 AQINGDKQVSRLICM

-463 LEYSQNYLE
+463 LEYSKNYLE

-484 EWNVDERFLDV
+484 KWDVDQRFLHV
-495 GIPTYILQP
+495 RIPTYILQP

-519 TCTIR
+519 TCTIW
-524 IRVRE
+524 IRVKE
-529 QGGCLVISVWDDGGG
+529 EDGCLVIRIWDDGEG
-544 IAPEKL
+544 IEPEKL
-550 KQLMD
+550 MRVMAGRD
-555 GMGESRHIGIRN
+555 ESRHIGIRN
-567 VQDRIQMLYGK
+567 VQDRIQMLYGN
-578 EYGLSIRSEHHEYT
+578 EYGLSIRSEYHEYT
-592 EVRLTLPLKCG
+592 EVKLTLPLG
-603 F
+603 

>member
-1 MTGVP
+1 
-6 AKAEVRGMEQPGNRI
+6 MEQQGNRI

-38 GITFFIALLW
+38 GVTFFLALLW

-69 GQICQ
+69 EQICQ

-79 LKELAE
+79 LKELVE

-93 NERFGSLLGGVREED
+93 NERFGPLLSAVRDED
-108 KGKEIPFQRLRIR
+108 VGKEIPFQRLRIR

-136 IAVIDRRNEVYMAYR
+136 MAVIDRRNEIYLAYR
-151 DSRPKGTVPGS
+151 DSRPRNTVPGS
-162 IELLSLYMD
+162 IELLSLYLD
-171 NKENLSD
+171 NKENLSN
-178 RPGNIV
+178 RPGNVV
-184 WLTSANEDG
+184 WLTSSNEDG
-193 IVLMRSLFDTNTM
+193 LVLMRSVFDTNTM
-206 KFCGYI
+206 QFCGSI
-212 VAEVKNK
+212 AAEVKNT

-233 GSFTLYDRNGVPI
+233 GNFTLYDRNGMPI
-246 YSTDPSYGQGTRSG
+246 YSTDIQVTGGSQDRGERESG
-260 NEPCSKGQPSRGHR
+260 RGR
-274 RGSLYAEYPINR
+274 ARDYLYAEYPINR
-286 GKLKIAHVIDMA
+286 GKLKIAHVIDMT
-298 EKNKR
+298 EKNRR

-314 GLLVFLV
+314 GFLVFLV
-321 IIISLWLMFGN
+321 ILVSLWLMFGN
-332 MAKNLKILLENI
+332 MAKNLKILLDNI
-344 HRVSKGDF
+344 HRVSEGDF

-427 AQINGDSQVSRLICM
+427 AQINGDKQVSRLICM

-463 LEYSQNYLE
+463 LEYSKNYLE

-484 EWNVDERFLDV
+484 KWDVDQCFLHV
-495 GIPTYILQP
+495 RIPTYILQP

-519 TCTIR
+519 TCTIW
-524 IRVRE
+524 IRVKE
-529 QGGCLVISVWDDGGG
+529 EDGCLVIRIWDDGEG
-544 IAPEKL
+544 IEPEKL
-550 KQLMD
+550 MRVMAGRD
-555 GMGESRHIGIRN
+555 ESRHIGIRN
-567 VQDRIQMLYGK
+567 VQDRIQMLYGN
-578 EYGLSIRSEHHEYT
+578 EYGLSIRSEYHEYT
-592 EVRLTLPLKCG
+592 EVKLTLPLG
-603 F
+603 

>member
-1 MTGVP
+1 
-6 AKAEVRGMEQPGNRI
+6 MEQQGNRI

-38 GITFFIALLW
+38 GVTFFLALLW

-69 GQICQ
+69 EQICQ

-79 LKELAE
+79 LKELVE

-93 NERFGSLLGGVREED
+93 NERFGPLLSAVRDED
-108 KGKEIPFQRLRIR
+108 VGKEIPFQHLRIR

-136 IAVIDRRNEVYMAYR
+136 MAVIDRRNEIYLAYR
-151 DSRPKGTVPGS
+151 DSRPRNTVPGS
-162 IELLSLYMD
+162 IELLSLYLD
-171 NKENLSD
+171 NKENLSN
-178 RPGNIV
+178 RPGNVV
-184 WLTSANEDG
+184 WLTSSNEDG
-193 IVLMRSLFDTNTM
+193 LVLMRSVFDTNTM
-206 KFCGYI
+206 QFCGSI
-212 VAEVKNK
+212 AAEVKNT

-233 GSFTLYDRNGVPI
+233 GNFTLYDRNGMPI
-246 YSTDPSYGQGTRSG
+246 YSTDIQVTGGSQDRGERESG
-260 NEPCSKGQPSRGHR
+260 RGR
-274 RGSLYAEYPINR
+274 ARDYLYAEYPINR
-286 GKLKIAHVIDMA
+286 GKLKIAHVIDMT
-298 EKNKR
+298 EKNRR

-314 GLLVFLV
+314 GFLVFLV
-321 IIISLWLMFGN
+321 ILVSLWLMFGN
-332 MAKNLKILLENI
+332 MAKNLKILLDNI
-344 HRVSKGDF
+344 HRVSEGDF

-427 AQINGDSQVSRLICM
+427 AQINGDKQVSRLICM

-463 LEYSQNYLE
+463 LEYSKNYLE

-484 EWNVDERFLDV
+484 KWDVDQRFLHV
-495 GIPTYILQP
+495 RIPTYILQP

-519 TCTIR
+519 TCTIW
-524 IRVRE
+524 IRVKE
-529 QGGCLVISVWDDGGG
+529 EDGCLVIRIWDDGEG
-544 IAPEKL
+544 IEPEKL
-550 KQLMD
+550 MWVMAGRD
-555 GMGESRHIGIRN
+555 ESRHIGIRN
-567 VQDRIQMLYGK
+567 VQDRIQMLYGN
-578 EYGLSIRSEHHEYT
+578 EYGLSIRSEYHEYT
-592 EVRLTLPLKCG
+592 EVKLTLPLG
-603 F
+603 

>member
-1 MTGVP
+1 
-6 AKAEVRGMEQPGNRI
+6 MEQQGNRI

-38 GITFFIALLW
+38 GVTFFLALLW

-69 GQICQ
+69 EQICQ
-74 NVDIT
+74 NVDLT
-79 LKELAE
+79 LKELVE

-93 NERFGSLLGGVREED
+93 NERFGPLLSAVRDED
-108 KGKEIPFQRLRIR
+108 VGKEIPFQRLRIR

-136 IAVIDRRNEVYMAYR
+136 MAVIDRRNEIYLAYR
-151 DSRPKGTVPGS
+151 DSRPRNTVPGS
-162 IELLSLYMD
+162 IELLSLYLD
-171 NKENLSD
+171 NKENLSN
-178 RPGNIV
+178 RPGNVV
-184 WLTSANEDG
+184 WLTSSNEDG
-193 IVLMRSLFDTNTM
+193 LVLMRSVFDTKTM
-206 KFCGYI
+206 QFCGSI
-212 VAEVKNK
+212 AAEVKNT

-233 GSFTLYDRNGVPI
+233 GNFTLYDRNGMPI
-246 YSTDPSYGQGTRSG
+246 YSTDIQVTGGSQDRGERESG
-260 NEPCSKGQPSRGHR
+260 RGR
-274 RGSLYAEYPINR
+274 ARDYLYAEYPINR
-286 GKLKIAHVIDMA
+286 GKLKIAHVIDMT
-298 EKNKR
+298 EKNRR

-314 GLLVFLV
+314 GFLVFLV
-321 IIISLWLMFGN
+321 ILVSLWLMFGN
-332 MAKNLKILLENI
+332 MAKNLKILLDNI
-344 HRVSKGDF
+344 HRVSEGDF

-427 AQINGDSQVSRLICM
+427 AQINGDKQVSRLICM

-463 LEYSQNYLE
+463 LEYSKNYLE

-484 EWNVDERFLDV
+484 KWDVDQRFLHV
-495 GIPTYILQP
+495 RIPTYILQP

-519 TCTIR
+519 TCTIW
-524 IRVRE
+524 IRVKE
-529 QGGCLVISVWDDGGG
+529 EDGCLVIRIWDDGEG
-544 IAPEKL
+544 IEPEKL
-550 KQLMD
+550 MRVMAGRD
-555 GMGESRHIGIRN
+555 ESRHIGIRN
-567 VQDRIQMLYGK
+567 VQDRIQMLYGN
-578 EYGLSIRSEHHEYT
+578 EYGLSIRSEYHEYT
-592 EVRLTLPLKCG
+592 EVKLTLPLG
-603 F
+603 

>member
-1 MTGVP
+1 
-6 AKAEVRGMEQPGNRI
+6 MEQQGNRI

-38 GITFFIALLW
+38 GVTFFLALLW

-69 GQICQ
+69 EQICQ

-79 LKELAE
+79 LKELVE

-93 NERFGSLLGGVREED
+93 NERFGPLLSAVRDED
-108 KGKEIPFQRLRIR
+108 VGKEIPFQRLRIR

-136 IAVIDRRNEVYMAYR
+136 MAVIDRRNEIYLAYR
-151 DSRPKGTVPGS
+151 DSRPRNTVPGS
-162 IELLSLYMD
+162 IELLSLYLD
-171 NKENLSD
+171 NKENLSN
-178 RPGNIV
+178 RPGNVV
-184 WLTSANEDG
+184 WLTSSNEDG
-193 IVLMRSLFDTNTM
+193 LVLMRSVFDTNTM
-206 KFCGYI
+206 QFCGSI
-212 VAEVKNK
+212 AAEVKNT

-233 GSFTLYDRNGVPI
+233 GNFTLYDRNGMPI
-246 YSTDPSYGQGTRSG
+246 YSTDIQVTGGSQDRGERESG
-260 NEPCSKGQPSRGHR
+260 RGR
-274 RGSLYAEYPINR
+274 ARDYLYAEYPINR
-286 GKLKIAHVIDMA
+286 GKLKIAHVIDMT
-298 EKNKR
+298 EKNRR

-314 GLLVFLV
+314 GFLVFLV
-321 IIISLWLMFGN
+321 ILVSLWLMFGN
-332 MAKNLKILLENI
+332 MAKNLKILLDNI
-344 HRVSKGDF
+344 HRVSEGDF

-427 AQINGDSQVSRLICM
+427 AQINGDKQVSRLISM

-463 LEYSQNYLE
+463 LEYSKNYLE

-484 EWNVDERFLDV
+484 KWDVDQRFLHV
-495 GIPTYILQP
+495 RIPTYILQP

-519 TCTIR
+519 TCTIW
-524 IRVRE
+524 IRVKE
-529 QGGCLVISVWDDGGG
+529 EDGCLVIRIWDDGEG
-544 IAPEKL
+544 IEPQKL
-550 KQLMD
+550 MRVMAGRD
-555 GMGESRHIGIRN
+555 ESRHIGIRN

-578 EYGLSIRSEHHEYT
+578 EYGLSIRSEYHEYT
-592 EVRLTLPLKCG
+592 EVKLTLPLG
-603 F
+603 

>member
-1 MTGVP
+1 
-6 AKAEVRGMEQPGNRI
+6 MEQQGNRI

-38 GITFFIALLW
+38 GVTFFLALLW

-69 GQICQ
+69 EQICQ

-79 LKELAE
+79 LKELVE

-93 NERFGSLLGGVREED
+93 NERFGPLLSAVRDED
-108 KGKEIPFQRLRIR
+108 VGKEIPFQRLRIR

-136 IAVIDRRNEVYMAYR
+136 MAVIDRRNEIYLAYR
-151 DSRPKGTVPGS
+151 DSRPRNTVPGS
-162 IELLSLYMD
+162 IELLSLYLD
-171 NKENLSD
+171 NKENLSN
-178 RPGNIV
+178 RPGNVV
-184 WLTSANEDG
+184 WLTSSNEDG
-193 IVLMRSLFDTNTM
+193 IVLMRSVFDTNTM
-206 KFCGYI
+206 QFCGSI
-212 VAEVKNK
+212 AAEVKNT

-233 GSFTLYDRNGVPI
+233 GNFTLYDRNGMPI
-246 YSTDPSYGQGTRSG
+246 YSTDIQVTGGSQDRGERESG
-260 NEPCSKGQPSRGHR
+260 RGR
-274 RGSLYAEYPINR
+274 ARDYLYAEYPINR
-286 GKLKIAHVIDMA
+286 GKLKIAHVIDMT
-298 EKNKR
+298 EKNRR

-314 GLLVFLV
+314 GFLVFLV
-321 IIISLWLMFGN
+321 ILVSLWLMFGN
-332 MAKNLKILLENI
+332 MAKNLKILLDNI
-344 HRVSKGDF
+344 HRVSEGDF

-427 AQINGDSQVSRLICM
+427 AQINGDKQVSRLICM

-463 LEYSQNYLE
+463 LEYSKNYLE

-484 EWNVDERFLDV
+484 KWDVVQRFLHV
-495 GIPTYILQP
+495 RIPTYILQP

-519 TCTIR
+519 TCTIW
-524 IRVRE
+524 IRVKE
-529 QGGCLVISVWDDGGG
+529 EDGCLVIRIWDDGEG
-544 IAPEKL
+544 IEPEKL
-550 KQLMD
+550 MRVMAGRD
-555 GMGESRHIGIRN
+555 ESRHIGIRN
-567 VQDRIQMLYGK
+567 VQDRIQMLYGN
-578 EYGLSIRSEHHEYT
+578 EYGLSIRSEYHEYT
-592 EVRLTLPLKCG
+592 EVKLTLPLG
-603 F
+603 

>member
-1 MTGVP
+1 
-6 AKAEVRGMEQPGNRI
+6 MEQQGNRI

-38 GITFFIALLW
+38 GVTFFLALLW

-69 GQICQ
+69 EQICQ

-79 LKELAE
+79 LKELVE

-93 NERFGSLLGGVREED
+93 NERFGPLLSAVRDED
-108 KGKEIPFQRLRIR
+108 VGKEIPFQRLRIR

-136 IAVIDRRNEVYMAYR
+136 MAVIDRRNEIYLAYR
-151 DSRPKGTVPGS
+151 DSRPRNTVPGS
-162 IELLSLYMD
+162 IELLSLYLD
-171 NKENLSD
+171 NKENLSN
-178 RPGNIV
+178 RPGNVV
-184 WLTSANEDG
+184 WLTSSNEDG
-193 IVLMRSLFDTNTM
+193 IVLMRSVFDTNTVQ
-206 KFCGYI
+206 FCGSI
-212 VAEVKNK
+212 AAEVKNT

-233 GSFTLYDRNGVPI
+233 GNFTLYDRNGMPI
-246 YSTDPSYGQGTRSG
+246 YSTDIQVTGGSQDRGERESG
-260 NEPCSKGQPSRGHR
+260 RGR
-274 RGSLYAEYPINR
+274 ARDYLYAEYPINR
-286 GKLKIAHVIDMA
+286 GKLKIAHVIDMT
-298 EKNKR
+298 EKNRR

-314 GLLVFLV
+314 GFLVFLV
-321 IIISLWLMFGN
+321 ILVSLWLMFGN
-332 MAKNLKILLENI
+332 MAKNLKILLDNI
-344 HRVSKGDF
+344 HRVSEGDF

-427 AQINGDSQVSRLICM
+427 AQINGDKQVSRLICM

-463 LEYSQNYLE
+463 LEYSKNYLE

-484 EWNVDERFLDV
+484 KWDVDQRFLHV
-495 GIPTYILQP
+495 RIPTYILQP

-519 TCTIR
+519 TCTIW
-524 IRVRE
+524 IRVKE
-529 QGGCLVISVWDDGGG
+529 EDGCLVIRIWDDGEG
-544 IAPEKL
+544 IEPEKL
-550 KQLMD
+550 MRVMAGRD
-555 GMGESRHIGIRN
+555 ESRHIGIRN
-567 VQDRIQMLYGK
+567 VQDRIQMLYGN
-578 EYGLSIRSEHHEYT
+578 EYGLSIRSEYHEYT
-592 EVRLTLPLKCG
+592 EVKLTLPLG
-603 F
+603 

>member
-1 MTGVP
+1 
-6 AKAEVRGMEQPGNRI
+6 MEQQGNRI

-38 GITFFIALLW
+38 GVTFFLALLW

-69 GQICQ
+69 EQICQ

-79 LKELAE
+79 LKELVE

-93 NERFGSLLGGVREED
+93 NERFGPLLSAVRDED
-108 KGKEIPFQRLRIR
+108 VGKEIPFQRLRIR

-136 IAVIDRRNEVYMAYR
+136 MAVIDRRNEIYLAYR
-151 DSRPKGTVPGS
+151 DSRPRNTVPGS
-162 IELLSLYMD
+162 IELLSLYLD
-171 NKENLSD
+171 NKENLSN
-178 RPGNIV
+178 RPGNVV
-184 WLTSANEDG
+184 WLTSSNEDG
-193 IVLMRSLFDTNTM
+193 LVLMRSVFDTNTM
-206 KFCGYI
+206 QFCGSI
-212 VAEVKNK
+212 AAEVKNT

-233 GSFTLYDRNGVPI
+233 GNFTLYDRNGMPI
-246 YSTDPSYGQGTRSG
+246 YSTDIQVTGGSQDRGERESG
-260 NEPCSKGQPSRGHR
+260 RGR
-274 RGSLYAEYPINR
+274 ARDYLYAEYPINR
-286 GKLKIAHVIDMA
+286 GKLKIAHVIDMT
-298 EKNKR
+298 EKNRR

-314 GLLVFLV
+314 GFLVFLV
-321 IIISLWLMFGN
+321 ILVSLWLMFGN
-332 MAKNLKILLENI
+332 MAKNLKILLDNI
-344 HRVSKGDF
+344 HRVSEGDF

-427 AQINGDSQVSRLICM
+427 AQINGDKQVSRLVCM

-463 LEYSQNYLE
+463 LEYSKNYLE

-484 EWNVDERFLDV
+484 KWDVDQRFLHV
-495 GIPTYILQP
+495 RIPTYILQP

-519 TCTIR
+519 TCTIW
-524 IRVRE
+524 IRVKAE
-529 QGGCLVISVWDDGGG
+529 DGCLVIRIWDDGEG
-544 IAPEKL
+544 IEPEKL
-550 KQLMD
+550 MRVMAGRD
-555 GMGESRHIGIRN
+555 ESRHIGIRN
-567 VQDRIQMLYGK
+567 VQDRIQMLYGN
-578 EYGLSIRSEHHEYT
+578 EYGLSIRSEYHEYT
-592 EVRLTLPLKCG
+592 EVKLTLPLG
-603 F
+603 

>member
-1 MTGVP
+1 
-6 AKAEVRGMEQPGNRI
+6 MEQQGNRI

-38 GITFFIALLW
+38 GVTFFLALLW

-69 GQICQ
+69 EQICQ

-79 LKELAE
+79 LKELVE

-93 NERFGSLLGGVREED
+93 NERFGPLLSAVRDED
-108 KGKEIPFQRLRIR
+108 VGKEIPFQRLRIR

-136 IAVIDRRNEVYMAYR
+136 MAVIDRRNEIYLAYR
-151 DSRPKGTVPGS
+151 DSRPRNTVPGS
-162 IELLSLYMD
+162 IELLSLYLD
-171 NKENLSD
+171 NKENLSN
-178 RPGNIV
+178 RPGNVV
-184 WLTSANEDG
+184 WLTSSNKDG
-193 IVLMRSLFDTNTM
+193 IVLMRSVFDTNTM
-206 KFCGYI
+206 QFCGSI
-212 VAEVKNK
+212 AAEVKNT

-233 GSFTLYDRNGVPI
+233 GNFTLYDRNGMPI
-246 YSTDPSYGQGTRSG
+246 YSTDIQVTGGSQDRGERESG
-260 NEPCSKGQPSRGHR
+260 RGR
-274 RGSLYAEYPINR
+274 ARDYLYAEYPINR
-286 GKLKIAHVIDMA
+286 GKLKIAHVIDMT
-298 EKNKR
+298 EKNRR

-314 GLLVFLV
+314 GFLVFLV
-321 IIISLWLMFGN
+321 ILVSLWLMFGN
-332 MAKNLKILLENI
+332 MAKNLKILLDNI
-344 HRVSKGDF
+344 HRVSEGDF

-427 AQINGDSQVSRLICM
+427 AQINGDKQVSRLICM

-463 LEYSQNYLE
+463 LEYSKNYLE

-484 EWNVDERFLDV
+484 KWDVDQRFLHV
-495 GIPTYILQP
+495 RIPTYILQP

-519 TCTIR
+519 TCTIW
-524 IRVRE
+524 IRVKAE
-529 QGGCLVISVWDDGGG
+529 NGCLVIRIWDDGEG
-544 IAPEKL
+544 IEPEKL
-550 KQLMD
+550 MRVMAGRD
-555 GMGESRHIGIRN
+555 ESRHIGIRN
-567 VQDRIQMLYGK
+567 VQDRIQMLYGN
-578 EYGLSIRSEHHEYT
+578 EYGLSIRSEYHEYT
-592 EVRLTLPLKCG
+592 EVKLTLPLG
-603 F
+603 

>member
-1 MTGVP
+1 
-6 AKAEVRGMEQPGNRI
+6 MEQQGNRI

-38 GITFFIALLW
+38 GVTFFLALLW

-69 GQICQ
+69 EQICQ

-79 LKELAE
+79 LKELVE

-93 NERFGSLLGGVREED
+93 NERFGPLLSAVRDED
-108 KGKEIPFQRLRIR
+108 VGKEIPFQRLRIR

-136 IAVIDRRNEVYMAYR
+136 MAVIDRRNEIYLAYR
-151 DSRPKGTVPGS
+151 DSRPRNTVPGS
-162 IELLSLYMD
+162 IELLSLYLD
-171 NKENLSD
+171 NKENLSN
-178 RPGNIV
+178 RPGNVV
-184 WLTSANEDG
+184 WLTSSNEDG
-193 IVLMRSLFDTNTM
+193 IVLMRSVFDTNTM
-206 KFCGYI
+206 QFCGSI
-212 VAEVKNK
+212 AAEVKNT

-233 GSFTLYDRNGVPI
+233 GNFTLYDRNGMPI
-246 YSTDPSYGQGTRSG
+246 YSTDIQVTGGSQDRGERESG
-260 NEPCSKGQPSRGHR
+260 RGR
-274 RGSLYAEYPINR
+274 ARDYLYAEYPINR
-286 GKLKIAHVIDMA
+286 GKLKIAHVIDMT
-298 EKNKR
+298 EKNRR

-314 GLLVFLV
+314 GFLVFLV
-321 IIISLWLMFGN
+321 ILVSLWLMFGN
-332 MAKNLKILLENI
+332 MAKNLKILLDNI
-344 HRVSKGDF
+344 HRVSEGDF

-427 AQINGDSQVSRLICM
+427 AQINGDKQVSRLICM

-463 LEYSQNYLE
+463 LEYSKNYLE

-484 EWNVDERFLDV
+484 KWDVDQRFLHV
-495 GIPTYILQP
+495 RIPTYILQP

-519 TCTIR
+519 TCTIW
-524 IRVRE
+524 IRVKE
-529 QGGCLVISVWDDGGG
+529 EDGCLVIRIWDDGEG
-544 IAPEKL
+544 IEPQKL
-550 KQLMD
+550 MRVMAGRD
-555 GMGESRHIGIRN
+555 ESRHIGIRN

-578 EYGLSIRSEHHEYT
+578 EYGLSIRSEYHEYT
-592 EVRLTLPLKCG
+592 EVKLTLPLG
-603 F
+603 

>member
-1 MTGVP
+1 
-6 AKAEVRGMEQPGNRI
+6 MEQQGNRI

-38 GITFFIALLW
+38 GVTFFLALLW

-69 GQICQ
+69 EQICQ

-79 LKELAE
+79 LKELVE

-93 NERFGSLLGGVREED
+93 NERFGPLLSAVRDED
-108 KGKEIPFQRLRIR
+108 VGKEIPFQHLRIR

-136 IAVIDRRNEVYMAYR
+136 MAVIDRRNEIYLAYR
-151 DSRPKGTVPGS
+151 DSRPRNTVPGS
-162 IELLSLYMD
+162 IELLSLYLD
-171 NKENLSD
+171 NKENLSN
-178 RPGNIV
+178 RPGNVV
-184 WLTSANEDG
+184 WLTSSNEDG
-193 IVLMRSLFDTNTM
+193 LVLMRSVFDTNTM
-206 KFCGYI
+206 QFCGSI
-212 VAEVKNK
+212 AAEVKNT

-233 GSFTLYDRNGVPI
+233 GNFTLYDRNGMPI
-246 YSTDPSYGQGTRSG
+246 YSTDIQVTGGSQDRGERESG
-260 NEPCSKGQPSRGHR
+260 RGR
-274 RGSLYAEYPINR
+274 ARDYLYAEYPINR
-286 GKLKIAHVIDMA
+286 GKLKIAHVIDMT
-298 EKNKR
+298 EKNRR

-314 GLLVFLV
+314 GFLVFLV
-321 IIISLWLMFGN
+321 ILVSLWLMFGN
-332 MAKNLKILLENI
+332 MAKNLKILLDNI
-344 HRVSKGDF
+344 HRVSEGDF

-427 AQINGDSQVSRLICM
+427 AQINGDKQVSRLICM

-463 LEYSQNYLE
+463 LEYSKNYLE

-484 EWNVDERFLDV
+484 KWDVDQRFLHV
-495 GIPTYILQP
+495 RIPTYILQP

-519 TCTIR
+519 TCTIW
-524 IRVRE
+524 IRVKE
-529 QGGCLVISVWDDGGG
+529 EDGCLVIRIWDDGEG
-544 IAPEKL
+544 IEPEKL
-550 KQLMD
+550 MRVMAGRD
-555 GMGESRHIGIRN
+555 ESRHIGIRN
-567 VQDRIQMLYGK
+567 VQDRIQMLYGN
-578 EYGLSIRSEHHEYT
+578 EYGLSIRSEYHEYT
-592 EVRLTLPLKCG
+592 EVKLTLPLG
-603 F
+603 

>member
-1 MTGVP
+1 
-6 AKAEVRGMEQPGNRI
+6 MEQQGNRI

-38 GITFFIALLW
+38 GVTFFLALLW

-69 GQICQ
+69 EQICQ

-79 LKELAE
+79 LKELVE

-93 NERFGSLLGGVREED
+93 NERFGPLLSAVRDED
-108 KGKEIPFQRLRIR
+108 VGKEIPFQRLRIR

-136 IAVIDRRNEVYMAYR
+136 MAVIDRRNEIYLAYR
-151 DSRPKGTVPGS
+151 DSRPRNTVPGS
-162 IELLSLYMD
+162 IELLSLYLD
-171 NKENLSD
+171 NKENLSN
-178 RPGNIV
+178 RPGNVV
-184 WLTSANEDG
+184 WLTSSNKDG
-193 IVLMRSLFDTNTM
+193 IVLMRSVFDTNTM
-206 KFCGYI
+206 QFCGSI
-212 VAEVKNK
+212 AAEVKNT

-233 GSFTLYDRNGVPI
+233 GNFTLYDRNGMPI
-246 YSTDPSYGQGTRSG
+246 YSTDIQVTGGSQDRGERESG
-260 NEPCSKGQPSRGHR
+260 RGR
-274 RGSLYAEYPINR
+274 ARDYLYAEYPINR
-286 GKLKIAHVIDMA
+286 GKLKIAHVIDMT
-298 EKNKR
+298 EKNRR

-314 GLLVFLV
+314 GFLVFLV
-321 IIISLWLMFGN
+321 ILVSLWLMFGN
-332 MAKNLKILLENI
+332 MAKNLKILLDNI
-344 HRVSKGDF
+344 HRVSEGDF

-427 AQINGDSQVSRLICM
+427 AQINGDKQVSRLICM

-463 LEYSQNYLE
+463 LEYSKNYLE

-484 EWNVDERFLDV
+484 KWDVDQRFLHV
-495 GIPTYILQP
+495 RIPTYILQP

-519 TCTIR
+519 TCTIW
-524 IRVRE
+524 IRVKAE
-529 QGGCLVISVWDDGGG
+529 DGCLVIRIWDDGEG
-544 IAPEKL
+544 IEPEKL
-550 KQLMD
+550 MRVMAGRD
-555 GMGESRHIGIRN
+555 ESRHIGIRN
-567 VQDRIQMLYGK
+567 VQDRIQMLYGN
-578 EYGLSIRSEHHEYT
+578 EYGLSIRSEYHEYT
-592 EVRLTLPLKCG
+592 EVKLTLPLG
-603 F
+603 

>member
-1 MTGVP
+1 
-6 AKAEVRGMEQPGNRI
+6 MEQQGNRI

-38 GITFFIALLW
+38 GVTFFLALLW

-69 GQICQ
+69 EQICQ

-79 LKELAE
+79 LKELVE

-93 NERFGSLLGGVREED
+93 NERFGPLLSAVRDED
-108 KGKEIPFQRLRIR
+108 VGKEIPFQRLRIR

-136 IAVIDRRNEVYMAYR
+136 MAVIDRRNEIYLAYR
-151 DSRPKGTVPGS
+151 DSRPRNTVPGS
-162 IELLSLYMD
+162 IELLSLYLD
-171 NKENLSD
+171 NKENLSN
-178 RPGNIV
+178 RPGNVV
-184 WLTSANEDG
+184 WLTSSNEDG
-193 IVLMRSLFDTNTM
+193 IVLMRSVFDTNTM
-206 KFCGYI
+206 QFCGSI
-212 VAEVKNK
+212 AAEVKNT

-233 GSFTLYDRNGVPI
+233 GNFTLYDRNGMPI
-246 YSTDPSYGQGTRSG
+246 YSTDIQVTGGSQDRGERESG
-260 NEPCSKGQPSRGHR
+260 RGR
-274 RGSLYAEYPINR
+274 ARDYLYAEYPINR
-286 GKLKIAHVIDMA
+286 GKLKIAHVIDMT
-298 EKNKR
+298 EKNRR

-314 GLLVFLV
+314 GFLVFLV
-321 IIISLWLMFGN
+321 ILVSLWLMFGN
-332 MAKNLKILLENI
+332 MAKNLKILLDNI
-344 HRVSKGDF
+344 HRVSEGDF

-427 AQINGDSQVSRLICM
+427 AQINGDKQVSRLICM

-463 LEYSQNYLE
+463 LEYSKNYLE

-484 EWNVDERFLDV
+484 KWDVDQRFLHV
-495 GIPTYILQP
+495 RIPTYILQP

-519 TCTIR
+519 TCTIW
-524 IRVRE
+524 IRVKE
-529 QGGCLVISVWDDGGG
+529 EDGCLVIRIWDDGEG
-544 IAPEKL
+544 IEPEKL
-550 KQLMD
+550 MRVMAGRD
-555 GMGESRHIGIRN
+555 ESRHIGIRN
-567 VQDRIQMLYGK
+567 VQDRIQMLYGN
-578 EYGLSIRSEHHEYT
+578 EYGLSIRSEYHEYT
-592 EVRLTLPLKCG
+592 EVKLTLPLG
-603 F
+603 